1 MNKIKNII
9 LSILLI
15 IIIGVGKV
23 SALTVSE
30 NNLTIPAGT
39 SKNVELTTNSEVAL
53 SSIEFTMVYSTYDV
67 PANFFVN
74 NKYTDSYP
82 NGIKHKIN
90 LNEPTEGKISLGSI
104 TINVVRNPKE
114 RNGTITIHSAKG
126 YTASGETVNL
136 DSQTINV
143 TIGEDIQVKTVT
155 PKEFDKNALKEIKS
169 SIVKI
174 ELQKDVFDY
183 KVNVKENTE
192 KLDLE
197 AIPTDEAYK
206 VEISNQVI
214 SELTD
219 GMITITVS
227 DNQDNK
233 SVYNIKV
240 NVLKEQEPA
249 KIDDTTFKENNSYK
263 GKWIVSIIVFGVMFF
278 FGLIMIRKEK

>member
-1 MNKIKNII
+1 MQ
-9 LSILLI
+9 
-15 IIIGVGKV
+15 
-23 SALTVSE
+23 
-30 NNLTIPAGT
+30 
-39 SKNVELTTNSEVAL
+39 
-53 SSIEFTMVYSTYDV
+53 
-67 PANFFVN
+67 
-74 NKYTDSYP
+74 
-82 NGIKHKIN
+82 H
-90 LNEPTEGKISLGSI
+90 
-104 TINVVRNPKE
+104 
-114 RNGTITIHSAKG
+114 
-126 YTASGETVNL
+126 
-136 DSQTINV
+136 TINV
-143 TIGEDIQVKTVT
+143 TIGEDTQVKTVT

-169 SIVKI
+169 SIAKI

-240 NVLKEQEPA
+240 NVLKEQEPV

-278 FGLIMIRKEK
+278 FGLIMIKKEK

>member
-67 PANFFVN
+67 PANFLVN

-104 TINVVRNPKE
+104 AINVVRNPKE

-136 DSQTINV
+136 DGQTINV
-143 TIGEDIQVKTVT
+143 TIGEDTQVETIT
-155 PKEFDKNALKEIKS
+155 PKEFNKNALKEIKS

-278 FGLIMIRKEK
+278 FGLIMIKKEK

>member
-90 LNEPTEGKISLGSI
+90 LGEPTEGKISLGSI

-114 RNGTITIHSAKG
+114 KTGTITIHSAKG

-136 DSQTINV
+136 DGQTINV
-143 TIGEDIQVKTVT
+143 TIGEDTQVETVT
-155 PKEFDKNALKEIKS
+155 PKEFNKNALKDIKS

-197 AIPTDEAYK
+197 AIPTDESYK

-263 GKWIVSIIVFGVMFF
+263 GKWIVSIIVFGIMFF
-278 FGLIMIRKEK
+278 FGLIMIKKEK

>member
-39 SKNVELTTNSEVAL
+39 SKNIELTTNSEVAL

-90 LNEPTEGKISLGSI
+90 LSEPTEGKISLGSI
-104 TINVVRNPKE
+104 TINVVRTPKE
-114 RNGTITIHSAKG
+114 KTGTITIHSAKG

-136 DSQTINV
+136 DGQTINV
-143 TIGEDIQVKTVT
+143 TIGEDTQVETVT
-155 PKEFDKNALKEIKS
+155 PKEFNKNALKEIKS

-197 AIPTDEAYK
+197 AIPTDESYK

-263 GKWIVSIIVFGVMFF
+263 GKWIVSIIVFGIMFF
-278 FGLIMIRKEK
+278 FGLIMIKKEK

>member
-67 PANFFVN
+67 PANFLVN

-104 TINVVRNPKE
+104 AINVVRNPKE

-136 DSQTINV
+136 DGQTINV
-143 TIGEDIQVKTVT
+143 TIGEDTQVETIT
-155 PKEFDKNALKEIKS
+155 PKEFNKNALKEIKS
-169 SIVKI
+169 SIAKI

-278 FGLIMIRKEK
+278 FGLIMIKKEK